1 MANRPSAL
9 SIADRSAEAVLDSLG
24 KILDLSGLGL
34 FETALDGE
42 LRYVSPSLARML
54 GYENPAHMLRDRG
67 DVEKF
72 YVDPKARRKFV
83 ELITEHGEIT
93 GFVSEVHRRDGSSM
107 WISEHAAA
115 LRDADGVL
123 AGYVGSVTDVTEL
136 VETQAKLRSAE
147 ADYRRIFERATEGI
161 YRSSLDGKQLRA
173 NPALTRLNGY
183 EHEEEQLRGVQDIAT
198 EWYIDPERRAEFS
211 RLLEVNDVV
220 EDFESEIYRHKSR
233 ERIWISENAYLVR
246 GENGEALFYEGTVRE
261 ITASKRAEAE
271 LTRAK
276 EEAEAAN
283 RAKSRFLAN
292 MSHELRT
299 PLNSIIGFTDL
310 IQAQPH
316 GPIGSDRYVEYLSDI
331 KFSGVM
337 LLQLI
342 DDILDIAKLDAGK
355 SDLQVEELGVRDVVG
370 DAVGLLAQR
379 AETSN
384 IDLRMAIPDHLHP
397 IMGDPRRVRQ
407 ILINLLSNALKY
419 TNAGG
424 RVSVTADEDG
434 DWISIHVIDTG
445 VGIAAEDMERVFIPF
460 EQTKYAVGMAK
471 DGTGLGLP
479 LTREL
484 AIQHGGLVQLDS
496 EIGKGTTATVR
507 FPKEPPLGFEPGQEK
522 AAD

>member
-1 MANRPSAL
+1 MAERPSAL
-9 SIADRSAEAVLDSLG
+9 STADHGAEAVLDSVG

-34 FETALDGE
+34 YETAADGE

-54 GYENPAHMLRDRG
+54 KYADPAHMLRARG

-72 YVDPKARRKFV
+72 YVDPNARRRFV
-83 ELITEHGEIT
+83 DLMMEHGEIM
-93 GFVSEVHRRDGSSM
+93 GYVSEVNQYGGSTI

-115 LRDADGVL
+115 LRDADG
-123 AGYVGSVTDVTEL
+123 AITGFVGSVTDVTEL
-136 VETQAKLRSAE
+136 VETQAKLRAAE

-183 EHEEEQLRGVQDIAT
+183 EREEEQLRGVQDIAT
-198 EWYIDPERRAEFS
+198 EWYVDPERRAEFS
-211 RLLEVNDVV
+211 RLLEEKDVV
-220 EDFESEIYRHKSR
+220 EDFESEIYRHNSR
-233 ERIWISENAYLVR
+233 EKIWISENAYLVR
-246 GENGEALFYEGTVRE
+246 DERGEPLFYEGTVRE
-261 ITASKRAEAE
+261 ITERKRAEVE

-310 IQAQPH
+310 IQGQPH
-316 GPIGSDRYVEYLSDI
+316 GPLGSDRYVDYLSDI

-355 SDLQVEELGVRDVVG
+355 SDLQLEDLVVQDVVR

-379 AETSN
+379 AEASE
-384 IDLRMAIPDHLHP
+384 IDLSMSIPDRLHP
-397 IMGDPRRVRQ
+397 ILGDARRVRQ

-419 TNAGG
+419 TNPGG
-424 RVSVTADEDG
+424 RVTITADEDA
-434 DWISIHVIDTG
+434 DWISIHVADTG

-484 AIQHGGLVQLDS
+484 AIQHGGRVQLDS
-496 EIGKGTTATVR
+496 EVGKGTTATVR
-507 FPKEPPLGFEPGQEK
+507 FPKEPPPGFGS
-522 AAD
+522 